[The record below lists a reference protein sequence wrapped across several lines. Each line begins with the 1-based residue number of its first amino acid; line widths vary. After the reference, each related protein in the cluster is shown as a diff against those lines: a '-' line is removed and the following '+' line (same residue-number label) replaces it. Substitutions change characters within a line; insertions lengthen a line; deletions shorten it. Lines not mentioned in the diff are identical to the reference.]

1 MRVLIVE
8 DEAQLR
14 EGIARQLENGGFVVD
29 QAADGDEGLYAG
41 EEFPLDAAIVD
52 LGLPKRSGIDV
63 IEALR
68 ARGRTY
74 PILIL
79 TARDSWQ
86 DKVKGLE
93 AGADDYLTKPFHFEE
108 LQARLRAMLRRA
120 GGFSTDVLG
129 FGDMALDTRTQ
140 QLTVRGEDV
149 SLTAYEYKV
158 LEYLMMHAG
167 EVISKTVLSEH
178 VYSED
183 LDPDSNVLEVLIG
196 RVRKKLDADG
206 KLKPIETLRGRGYR
220 FTLARDDSQ
229 GDSADK

>member
-1 MRVLIVE
+1 VRVLVIE

-14 EGIARQLENGGFVVD
+14 EGIARQLESGGFVVD
-29 QAADGDEGLYAG
+29 QAADGEEGLYAG
-41 EEFPLDAAIVD
+41 EEFALDAAIVD
-52 LGLPKRSGIDV
+52 LGLPKKSGIEV
-63 IEALR
+63 IRTLR
-68 ARGRTY
+68 ADGHNY

-86 DKVKGLE
+86 EKVKGLE

-120 GGFSTDVLG
+120 GGFGTDTLAFEG
-129 FGDMALDTRTQ
+129 MALDTRTQ
-140 QLTVRGEDV
+140 QLRVAEAEIV
-149 SLTAYEYKV
+149 LTAYEYKV

-196 RVRKKLDADG
+196 RVRKKLDPSG
-206 KLKPIETLRGRGYR
+206 RVKPIETLRGRGYR
-220 FTLARDDSQ
+220 FTLARLSQ
-229 GDSADK
+229 AAT